1 LTELGCIPISITA
14 DSVERELLFDLWN
27 ILKGEEN
34 NGVSILNVKKM
45 LLAVQGINLKPS
57 KDEARNT
64 EQNSQGYSMG
74 VFDEEGIFRITKSE
88 TNKIF
93 IRFKPLYINRMQHLG
108 QFKRIKNYESS
119 CTFKP

>member
-1 LTELGCIPISITA
+1 M
-14 DSVERELLFDLWN
+14 
-27 ILKGEEN
+27 
-34 NGVSILNVKKM
+34 NVKKM

-93 IRFKPLYINRMQHLG
+93 IRFKPLYINRM
-108 QFKRIKNYESS
+108 
-119 CTFKP
+119 